1 MDCFVAFA
9 PRNDGAETLDL
20 IFKQF
25 RRVGKGALAPCPPFN
40 TLLEMVGTL
49 PPPLVELRRTS
60 PLCPPYGAVANFRT
74 NFQTAR
80 GCAFAFSRHDAPEV
94 CLTFHPPMKEG
105 AGKAG
110 RRLHP
115 RSCAQEAHEW
125 TTGSTGSIR
134 LSLRDGVTA
143 YFVLSSVT
151 GLFAT
156 VDLRNDNASQPGW
169 VDASPQGLTPASG
182 RQDHTTSPSAT
193 VSAER
198 SPDLVRSGQVLAKA
212 GCSAVRPRA
221 GRSLKALSGSPAIP
235 FARPTLS
242 RPPHPTAR
250 S

>member
-1 MDCFVAFA
+1 MASRSRGMMHPRFA
-9 PRNDGAETLDL
+9 D
-20 IFKQF
+20 
-25 RRVGKGALAPCPPFN
+25 V
-40 TLLEMVGTL
+40 
-49 PPPLVELRRTS
+49 S
-60 PLCPPYGAVANFRT
+60 P
-74 NFQTAR
+74 
-80 GCAFAFSRHDAPEV
+80 S
-94 CLTFHPPMKEG
+94 KEG
-105 AGKAG
+105 G
-110 RRLHP
+110 RRESRAP
-115 RSCAQEAHEW
+115 IAPAVVR
-125 TTGSTGSIR
+125 TGSARVDHRFNRIDPAFPAR
-134 LSLRDGVTA
+134 WVTA

-156 VDLRNDNASQPGW
+156 VDLRNDDASQPGW

-198 SPDLVRSGQVLAKA
+198 SPGLVRSGKTLAKA

>member
-1 MDCFVAFA
+1 
-9 PRNDGAETLDL
+9 
-20 IFKQF
+20 
-25 RRVGKGALAPCPPFN
+25 
-40 TLLEMVGTL
+40 MVGTL
-49 PPPLVELRRTS
+49 PPSLVELRRTS
-60 PLCPPYGAVANFRT
+60 RFAHP
-74 NFQTAR
+74 TAPWQISDSIFKQREDVRSRSR
-80 GCAFAFSRHDAPEV
+80 GIECPEV
-94 CLTFHPPMKEG
+94 CLTFHPPRKEG

-125 TTGSTGSIR
+125 TTGSTGAIR
-134 LSLRDGVTA
+134 LSLRDGFTA

-156 VDLRNDNASQPGW
+156 VDLRNDDASQPGW

-193 VSAER
+193 GSAER
-198 SPDLVRSGQVLAKA
+198 SPGLVRSGKTLAKA

>member
-1 MDCFVAFA
+1 MTGLKRWIQFSNSFVGWAKA
-9 PRNDGAETLDL
+9 R
-20 IFKQF
+20 
-25 RRVGKGALAPCPPFN
+25 
-40 TLLEMVGTL
+40 
-49 PPPLVELRRTS
+49 LRRAHHLTPCSRWWARFRLRSSSYGGQVALPTLRRRGKFPNQFSNSERMCVRVLAALMHPRFAHVS
-60 PLCPPYGAVANFRT
+60 P
-74 NFQTAR
+74 
-80 GCAFAFSRHDAPEV
+80 SK
-94 CLTFHPPMKEG
+94 KEG

-156 VDLRNDNASQPGW
+156 VDLRNDDASQPGW

-198 SPDLVRSGQVLAKA
+198 SPGLVRSGKILAKA

-221 GRSLKALSGSPAIP
+221 GRSLTSSQARPAIP
-235 FARPTLS
+235 CAPDAAASTAS
-242 RPPHPTAR
+242 HPR